1 MNSEEK
7 PIQKDVPI
15 PLPDPPRPRRLT
27 AEQKQQ
33 IWTTSGIVSSHD
45 ARLGSLETESDKFK
59 ERQRNLN
66 ERLFVLE
73 QSLLAQIE
81 ANS

>member
-1 MNSEEK
+1 MNDTEPS
-7 PIQKDVPI
+7 
-15 PLPDPPRPRRLT
+15 LPDPPKPRRLT

-33 IWTTSGIVSSHD
+33 IWASSGLLMSLS
-45 ARLGSLETESDKFK
+45 ARMDSLEGDMEKRRVRDGNMSD
-59 ERQRNLN
+59 
-66 ERLFVLE
+66 RLFVLE